1 MVAGFGGDNFM
12 VFILFARIA
21 EAVGKFLLINKSI
34 YLFGPIILGDFKT
47 I

>member
-1 MVAGFGGDNFM
+1 MVVGFIGDNFM
-12 VFILFARIA
+12 FFILFARMA
-21 EAVGKFLLINKSI
+21 EGVGEFLLINKSI